1 MELATTY
8 LGMVLRNPLVASA
21 SPLSQTV
28 AGVQLLADAGVGAV
42 VLPSL
47 FEEQLRR
54 EAEQTARLADAGTE
68 SFAESLSYL
77 PPEPEDAQA
86 SRRYLSLV
94 RRATKAVDIPVIASL
109 NGVTAAGWID
119 YASAIQDAGAAAI
132 ELNVYY
138 LPSNPHASGR
148 DVEQRHVDIL
158 RRVRSAV
165 SIPVA
170 VKLGPYFSSTAEV
183 ARRLDEAGA
192 DGLVLFNR
200 LMQPD
205 IDAETLTVTATVPLS
220 SPVEARL
227 PRAWIALLRG
237 RIRASLAATTGVAGP
252 ADVATYL
259 LAGADDRRGVAAQ
272 RAGVRDGTA
281 RRAGGLDAAQGFRVG
296 RRVPRAAAGVGRAR
310 RVPHRDD
317 DGTRGLRPYPLT
329 RCWLQNEVRSVE
341 PAAAWAA
348 FLNAP
353 TVDTPNR
360 CACAYDDISFV
371 IAVVPI
377 SRRRSCSVHLPNP

>member
-1 MELATTY
+1 MT
-8 LGMVLRNPLVASA
+8 
-21 SPLSQTV
+21 
-28 AGVQLLADAGVGAV
+28 LAD
-42 VLPSL
+42 
-47 FEEQLRR
+47 
-54 EAEQTARLADAGTE
+54 
-68 SFAESLSYL
+68 
-77 PPEPEDAQA
+77 
-86 SRRYLSLV
+86 LSLV

-252 ADVATYL
+252 ADVVMTASALLRNGPGYATVLLDGLVEWMRRKGFGSVDEFRGLLRVSAGRDAYL
-259 LAGADDRRGVAAQ
+259 TGMT
-272 RAGVRDGTA
+272 TA
-281 RRAGGLDAAQGFRVG
+281 REVYG
-296 RRVPRAAAGVGRAR
+296 P
-310 RVPHRDD
+310 
-317 DGTRGLRPYPLT
+317 TR
-329 RCWLQNEVRSVE
+329 
-341 PAAAWAA
+341 
-348 FLNAP
+348 
-353 TVDTPNR
+353 
-360 CACAYDDISFV
+360 
-371 IAVVPI
+371 
-377 SRRRSCSVHLPNP
+377 